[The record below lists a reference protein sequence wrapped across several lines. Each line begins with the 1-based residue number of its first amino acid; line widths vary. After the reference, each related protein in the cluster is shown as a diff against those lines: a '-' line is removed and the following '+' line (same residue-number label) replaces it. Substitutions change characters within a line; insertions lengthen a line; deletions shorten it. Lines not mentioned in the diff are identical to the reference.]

1 MDRSVVANRCQWGI
15 LGLVLGVLVFAPLAF
30 GSVEPW
36 AQIVV
41 QWMVTVALALWGVKL
56 VAEGRPKLLV
66 PPAVWA
72 ALVFMAY
79 AVFRYS
85 TADVEYVA
93 RQEVM
98 RIGVCLAAFLLV
110 VMNLHGQKAVRLIVF
125 TLIAMATFESVY
137 GIYQLAA
144 KSSSVFGVLRPEA
157 YDGRGSGSYI
167 NPNHMAGFVE
177 LVLPLALAIALMSR
191 EKHWVRILV
200 GYLAGVMFVG
210 VLSTLSKGGY
220 VAMLCS
226 LSLLGILLVV
236 RRRTWWSLAAG
247 GTVLLAVFIGYKSM
261 PDKLR
266 QRFEDI
272 ERYVGT
278 GAKDT
283 RELIW
288 DTALKVWKE
297 DVWLGA
303 GPNHFDVKYRKYR
316 NVWLQTRP
324 DRTHSDPLQILVDL
338 GIVGASL
345 SALFLLA
352 LGWGIWRCW
361 PFLSRGGG
369 ISDNSNST
377 RLAIVAGGGI
387 GLLALAIHGAVEF
400 NLSIPATALAAA
412 TVAAVVV
419 LHIRFATEGFW
430 WSLGLVGRSVVLLVV
445 AGAVGVLGWQASR
458 RTSESGSLGQAEAQ
472 PGEGPEK
479 ERLLRRALQVEP
491 ANPQTWLDLGEDLRY
506 RSFEGAEDFEPLAL
520 SAIEA
525 FKHATVLDPFD
536 PYGFADQGMCLTWIG
551 RHEEAEPLMVR
562 ATELDPNGKHVM
574 AVRGWQQFQ
583 AGNLDQAA
591 IWLGKALNTPHKPDP
606 LAQLFGPIVG
616 RELARRNAL
625 LPPAK

>member
-1 MDRSVVANRCQWGI
+1 MDRSVVAKWCQWGI
-15 LGLVLGVLVFAPLAF
+15 MGLVLGVLVFAPLAF

-56 VAEGRPKLLV
+56 LVEGKPKLLV

-72 ALVFMAY
+72 ALLFFGY
-79 AVFRYS
+79 AIFRYY
-85 TADVEYVA
+85 TAEVEYVA
-93 RQEVM
+93 RQEVI
-98 RIGVCLAAFLLV
+98 RIGVTLAVFLLV
-110 VMNLHGQKAVRLIVF
+110 VMNLHGQKAVRVIVF
-125 TLIAMATFESVY
+125 TLIAMATIESVY
-137 GIYQLAA
+137 GIYQWAA
-144 KSSSVFGVLRPEA
+144 KSSTVFGVLRPEA
-157 YDGRGSGSYI
+157 YAGRGSGSYI

-177 LVLPLALAIALMSR
+177 LVLPLALAVALMSR
-191 EKHWVRILV
+191 EPHWLRILV

-226 LSLLGILLVV
+226 LSLLGALLVA

-247 GTVLLAVFIGYKSM
+247 GGVLLAVFIGYKAM
-261 PDKLR
+261 PEGLKKRFADVERFVGNSDK
-266 QRFEDI
+266 E
-272 ERYVGT
+272 
-278 GAKDT
+278 T
-283 RELIW
+283 RALIW
-288 DTALKVWKE
+288 DAALKVWKD
-297 DVWLGA
+297 DVWMGA
-303 GPNHFDVKYRKYR
+303 GPNHFDVKYRKHR
-316 NVWLQTRP
+316 GLWLQTRP
-324 DRTHSDPLQILVDL
+324 DRTHCDPLQILVDW

-345 SALFLLA
+345 VALFLLA

-387 GLLALAIHGAVEF
+387 GLLALAIHGIVEF

-412 TVAAVVV
+412 AVAAVVV

-430 WSLGLVGRSVVLLVV
+430 WSLGVVGRGVVLLFVL
-445 AGAVGVLGWQASR
+445 GATGILGWQSSR
-458 RTSESGSLGQAEAQ
+458 RSAESWFLGQASAQ
-472 PGEGPEK
+472 LSENPEK
-479 ERLLRRALQVEP
+479 ERLLRRALRVEP

-506 RSFEGAEDFEPLAL
+506 RSFEGAEDFETLAL
-520 SAIEA
+520 QSIEA
-525 FKHATVLDPFD
+525 FKRVTVLDPFD
-536 PYGFADQGMCLTWIG
+536 PYGFADQGMCLAWIG
-551 RHEEAEPLMVR
+551 RHEEAAPLMAK

-583 AGNLDQAA
+583 AGHLEQAA

-606 LAQLFGPIVG
+606 LAQLFGPIVA
-616 RELARRNAL
+616 RELARKNAAA
-625 LPPAK
+625 PSAK